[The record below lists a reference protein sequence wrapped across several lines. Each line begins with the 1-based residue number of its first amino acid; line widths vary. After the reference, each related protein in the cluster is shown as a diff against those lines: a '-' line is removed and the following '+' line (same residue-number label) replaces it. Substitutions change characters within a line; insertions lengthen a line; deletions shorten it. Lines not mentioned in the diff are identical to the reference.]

1 MRTIGVVT
9 VGRSDYS
16 NYVPVLRCIQ
26 AEGGLTLHL
35 IAAGMHLS
43 PEFGLTV
50 EAIEADGFPIADR
63 VPMLLSSDTPQALAM
78 SMGLGTIG
86 FAQVYARSRPDLLLV
101 LGDRIEMHAAVVAA
115 VPFNVPIA
123 HIAGGEVTEGA
134 IDDALR
140 HSITKLSHLHFV
152 TTEEH
157 GRRVIQMGEESWRVI
172 VAGAPTLDNL
182 RMMPPMS
189 QEELATHLGRPL
201 ATETLLVTYHPVTR
215 EYERTEW
222 QMQELLEA
230 LRLAARPAVFTL
242 PNADTNGRLI
252 ARLIEAFV
260 ARVPTAHLVA
270 NLGTQGYYS
279 LMSRAAAMVGNSSS
293 GMIEALSF
301 GLPVVNVGTR
311 QQGRLRAENVIDVGY
326 HRQEILAGIRRAL
339 DPEFR
344 ASLRGLSNP
353 YGNGQ
358 ATEIIVKMLKDVPL
372 DDRLIRKRFVDAQTV
387 SVQPVM
393 ARAGAADDR

>member
-16 NYVPVLRCIQ
+16 SYVPVLRRMQ

-63 VPMLLSSDTPQALAM
+63 VPMSLSSDTPQALAM
-78 SMGLGTIG
+78 SMGLGTMG

-152 TTEEH
+152 TNQEH
-157 GRRVIQMGEESWRVI
+157 ARRVAQMGEEPWRIV

-230 LRLAARPAVFTL
+230 LQMAGRPALFTL

-270 NLGTQGYYS
+270 NLGTRGYYS
-279 LMSRAAAMVGNSSS
+279 LMSHAAAMVGNSSS
-293 GMIEALSF
+293 GMIEAPSF

-311 QQGRLRAENVIDVGY
+311 QQGRLRARNVIDVGY

-339 DPEFR
+339 EPEFR
-344 ASLRGLSNP
+344 TSLRGLSNP

-358 ATEIIVKMLKDVPL
+358 AAEIIVKTLKDVAL
-372 DDRLIRKRFVDAQTV
+372 DERLIRKRFVDVATSAQ
-387 SVQPVM
+387 PAM
-393 ARAGAADDR
+393 ACAGAADDR